1 MRIIKIFILIAIGLF
16 LNNCANR
23 SHSGAVLGGATGTT
37 MCLEYI
43 GDNPYLIATC
53 AVGGAF
59 AGAEAL
65 YNSDYDKHN
74 AVFVDHL
81 NNSNSPKGSSYTNWY
96 NPRTGNSGI
105 IKITRSFMVGPIKCK
120 NYNTTVDITNS
131 WPMIGVGGVNRG
143 ITFGTA
149 CQMPDGRWEEATNL
163 GHSNDYLN
171 ERKCRKIWSK
181 CKGKRDKLDIE
192 VQAERR

>member
-1 MRIIKIFILIAIGLF
+1 MKIIKIFILIAIGLF

-23 SHSGAVLGGATGTT
+23 SHSGAVLGAATGTT

-81 NNSNSPKGSSYTNWY
+81 NTSGSGSSYTNWY
-96 NPRTGNSGI
+96 NPRTGNGGI
-105 IKITRSFMVGPIKCK
+105 IHITRSYMVGPLKCK
-120 NYNTTVDITNS
+120 EYDHTVDITS
-131 WPMIGVGGVNRG
+131 FGRVKRKIKFG
-143 ITFGTA
+143 IA
-149 CQMPDGRWEEATNL
+149 CQTPGGQWIEKPDGLKPNYVVE
-163 GHSNDYLN
+163 
-171 ERKCRKIWSK
+171 
-181 CKGKRDKLDIE
+181 
-192 VQAERR
+192 

>member
-1 MRIIKIFILIAIGLF
+1 MKIIKIFTLIAIGLF

-53 AVGGAF
+53 AVSGAF
-59 AGAEAL
+59 AGAEVL

-81 NNSNSPKGSSYTNWY
+81 NNSPNGSSYTNWY
-96 NPRTGNSGI
+96 NPSNGNNGTI
-105 IKITRSFMVGPIKCK
+105 HITRSYLVGPIKCK
-120 NYNTTVDITNS
+120 DYSHRKDITNS
-131 WPMIGVGGVNRG
+131 WPMIGLGGVDREVIHG
-143 ITFGTA
+143 SA
-149 CQMPDGRWEEATNL
+149 CQMPDGQWIEKPDGLVA
-163 GHSNDYLN
+163 DYIVEGN
-171 ERKCRKIWSK
+171 
-181 CKGKRDKLDIE
+181 KRMT
-192 VQAERR
+192 VAEKNAWVEKYYPED